1 MAVDDRWHV
10 KKPRPDDKPCKCGT
24 AKRPL
29 YPSAEH
35 KKGDRWAVRWRDEN
49 KKQKSRNFAK
59 KEGKNPDIHAD
70 AFAAKIQFS
79 LDTGTYVDPAT
90 GETPFEAYA
99 EDWRTARVHD
109 ESTAIALEHEFRL
122 HVYSDPDNRGRSI
135 RGGPAI
141 GHHKLQSLANRP
153 SLVQQWIA
161 GMKLA
166 DSTKVKVID
175 RVSEVFAAAV
185 EDGAI
190 TRNPV
195 HAKSVSRP
203 EPDKHEAIPLT
214 LAELDALALALR
226 HVPSCA
232 EDCEQCSP
240 SRFDILPYLGA
251 ATGMRQGE
259 LFALD
264 VDKDLDFLRRVIHVR
279 RQVKIIRGKLIF
291 APLKNDKI
299 HSVPMSEDASLLL
312 AEYIRTYPK
321 EKVALPWV
329 KADGDPVA
337 FNLLLSR
344 GPGLPMH
351 RKMTNDRWKA
361 ALRRAGIIAD
371 RYHMMHVL
379 RHTFASMCL
388 SQGISVRAVAEALG
402 DTEATVQKTYS
413 HLMPDD
419 TDRMRKAIGQFFTR
433 PAAEPGDDAEH
444 AGEP

>member
-1 MAVDDRWHV
+1 MAVDDRWHK
-10 KKPRPDDKPCKCGT
+10 KKPAPDEKPCKCGT
-24 AKRPL
+24 VKRPL

-35 KKGDRWAVRWRDEN
+35 KKGDRWAVRWRDAN
-49 KKQKSRNFAK
+49 KKQKSMNFTK
-59 KEGKNPDIHAD
+59 KEGKNPNIHAD
-70 AFAAKIQFS
+70 AFDAKIQFS
-79 LDTGTYVDPAT
+79 LDAGTYVDPAT
-90 GETPFEAYA
+90 GETPFEVYA
-99 EDWRTARVHD
+99 EDWRKARVHD

-122 HVYSDPDNRGRSI
+122 HVYGDPDNSGRSR
-135 RGGPAI
+135 RGGPAL
-141 GHHKLQSLANRP
+141 GHHKLQDLAKRP

-214 LAELDALALALR
+214 LDELDALALALR

-232 EDCEQCSP
+232 GDCEQCGP

-279 RQVKIIRGKLIF
+279 RQVKIIRGKLLF

-299 HSVPMSEDASLLL
+299 HDVPMSEDASLLL

-321 EKVALPWV
+321 GKVALPWV
-329 KADGDPVA
+329 KADGDPVT
-337 FNLLLSR
+337 FNLMLSR

-361 ALRRAGIIAD
+361 ALRRAGLPDD

-388 SQGISVRAVAEALG
+388 SQGISVRAVAEAIG
-402 DTEATVQKTYS
+402 DTEATVQQTYS

-419 TDRMRKAIGQFFTR
+419 TDRMRRAIGQFFTR
-433 PAAEPGDDAEH
+433 PADEPGDDAEH
-444 AGEP
+444 AGES